1 MICWC
6 FCSNIINNKYSIN
19 SFQNAPIGFVTSGQS
34 KLFNQALILISL
46 ARLSSISPFIYVLYA
61 KYSLNADYI
70 PNAHL
75 FNKHLF
81 GSADILVCCV
91 GVNLTTS
98 IRIYDFI
105 FAESAF
111 TSDLHPLLLV
121 LMSFLSIVISLS
133 GAPPLSSI
141 IYFPGFN

>member
-6 FCSNIINNKYSIN
+6 FCSNIINNLYSIN

-34 KLFNQALILISL
+34 KQFNQALILISL
-46 ARLSSISPFIYVLYA
+46 ARLSSISPFIYVLNA

-81 GSADILVCCV
+81 GNADIFVYCV
-91 GVNLTTS
+91 GVNFTTS
-98 IRIYDFI
+98 KTIYDFI

-121 LMSFLSIVISLS
+121 LISFLSIVISLS

-141 IYFPGFN
+141 IYFPGFS